1 MVRVSLIWMYDEGI
15 LGLFLFDLW
24 DLFDVDFVIGGVM
37 CRMGIVFFNC
47 LGMDVVGWYLYM
59 CSIFVLGWVVDVV
72 GIMVFICL
80 GIVCNLVLP

>member
-1 MVRVSLIWMYDEGI
+1 
-15 LGLFLFDLW
+15 
-24 DLFDVDFVIGGVM
+24 M

-59 CSIFVLGWVVDVV
+59 CGIFVLGWVVDVM

-80 GIVCNLVLP
+80 GMVCNFVLP